1 MRSQIGA
8 VRRLSR
14 DAGPAVVAIGGG
26 NGLASA
32 LRAARLYASSVTA
45 VVSVA
50 DDGGSSGRLVSE
62 LEILP
67 PGDMRKCLVALAAD
81 GSPWAEALDY
91 RFDSGELK
99 GHSLGNLIL
108 AGLADVRG
116 GFPEAL
122 TTVETLLECEGRV
135 FPATT
140 DRVSLVAKTSR
151 GRIVGQVAIA
161 NAGTPIHEV
170 RLEPSAPRAHPAALE
185 AIAEC
190 DQIIL
195 GPGSLYTS
203 VLPPLVVPEIRD
215 AVMSARAHRVYV
227 CNLVAQPGETDGLD
241 AGSHAKALIDHG
253 ISFETMIYDDGGN
266 PGGVAPEG
274 IDESL
279 YAVVGAQLAGES
291 NPARHS
297 PEVLAALLA
306 DEILRR

>member
-1 MRSQIGA
+1 MDREN
-8 VRRLSR
+8 
-14 DAGPAVVAIGGG
+14 GPVVVAIGGG

-67 PGDMRKCLVALAAD
+67 PGDMRKCLVALATVD
-81 GSPWAEALDY
+81 SVWAEALDY
-91 RFDSGELK
+91 RFESGELK
-99 GHSLGNLIL
+99 GHSLGNLML

-122 TTVETLLECEGRV
+122 VTIEDLLECEGKV
-135 FPATT
+135 LPATT
-140 DRVSLVAKTSR
+140 DRVSLAAETDE

-161 NAGTPIHEV
+161 NAGTPIRKV
-170 RLEPSAPRAHPAALE
+170 RLEPSAPRAHPAVID
-185 AIAEC
+185 AIARC

-203 VLPPLVVPEIRD
+203 VLPPLVVPEIRE
-215 AVMSARAHRVYV
+215 AVVGAGAHRVYV
-227 CNLVAQPGETDGLD
+227 CNLVAQPGETDGMN

-253 ISFETMIYDDGGN
+253 ISFDTMIRDEGGN
-266 PGGVAPEG
+266 PEGVAAEG

-279 YAVVGAQLAGES
+279 YSTVAAPLAS
-291 NPARHS
+291 KANPARHS
-297 PEVLAALLA
+297 PEILAPLLA
-306 DEILRR
+306 DRVLRR